1 MERGRRMRLS
11 PASVIATVAL
21 FVALSGTA
29 VAVTDNSVDSKD
41 ISPGAVKSSDVKDDG
56 IKGKDV
62 REPTLEGVGTGAF
75 MGRIKGLGEGPY
87 AYVSPSGTS
96 RPAADAS
103 GVEYVSPVNGK
114 VDDLVVHLTN
124 GVSGDVAG
132 RQFILQI
139 NGKTELSC
147 TIENGSD
154 CETRKQSANVQR
166 GDRLAIFVFTSS
178 GAPTTDALFAWQLTQ

>member
-1 MERGRRMRLS
+1 M
-11 PASVIATVAL
+11 TK
-21 FVALSGTA
+21 
-29 VAVTDNSVDSKD
+29 NSVDSKD
-41 ISPGAVKSSDVKDDG
+41 ISPGAVKSSDVKNDG

-62 REPTLEGVGTGAF
+62 SEPTLQGVGQGAF
-75 MGRIKGLGEGPY
+75 MGRIDGLGDGTY

-96 RPAADAS
+96 SPAANAS

-124 GVSGDVAG
+124 GVSEDMG
-132 RQFILQI
+132 RQFILLV

-147 TIENGSD
+147 TIDNGSD
-154 CETRKQSANVQR
+154 CETRNQSANVQR
-166 GDRLAIFVFTSS
+166 GDRLAIFVFTAS